1 MGNLKIIVSSN
12 NNVGTCS
19 IADHFRKK
27 WHTGLKQIDEI
38 PTIINDYADE
48 DSITVTD
55 DGKEVYKLQGQQA
68 LLLGH
73 LSDFLIKYLNIKVTR

>member
-1 MGNLKIIVSSN
+1 MKRLLITVN
-12 NNVGTCS
+12 NNDHIGTCS
-19 IADHFRKK
+19 IADHFREK

-38 PTIINDYADE
+38 PTIINDYADD

-55 DGKEVYKLQGQQA
+55 NGKEVYKLQGQQA

-73 LSDFLIKYLNIKVTR
+73 LSDFLVEYLNIKVKK